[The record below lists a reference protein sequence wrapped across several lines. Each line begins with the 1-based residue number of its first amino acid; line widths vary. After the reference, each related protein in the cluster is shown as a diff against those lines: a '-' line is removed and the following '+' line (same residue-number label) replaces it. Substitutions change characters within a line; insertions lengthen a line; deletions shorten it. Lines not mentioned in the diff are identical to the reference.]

1 MKYKPYFLSF
11 ASCVIVTSF
20 TYGQQDFSQL
30 SYPILQKKMETL
42 HKFGITLKDEYANL
56 NNLEDPKIVQ
66 WFEAQDSV
74 AEAYFSTNDVLKDYL
89 IRFGE
94 YESRENSKIR
104 MIEINEKGNYFYLK
118 YDDFDEIE
126 KLYFRE
132 NLTSKEEMILDP
144 SNYDEITEINYLKPS
159 FDGKKIAIGY
169 RSAENF
175 SSIVRILNTATK
187 RFYNEK
193 ITNINPSFGGIEWL
207 PDSSGFIYLYFPVVD
222 QKRSDYKKNSF
233 SVLHK
238 LGDSPNLKIKIF
250 GKTQKVHIP
259 SEFYPK
265 VKIGSSKNEYI
276 IGYSA
281 NANDF
286 YDAYVAKVSDVILGK
301 ADWTPFFKA
310 AHKVYTTEGEVRG
323 DEFIYRQGSNP
334 GNQISRIK
342 ICSPNFNNSELL
354 IEGTDEN
361 PITQLKVTK
370 NEVYYARSKFGA
382 QVSLWKIDKT
392 KNIIELKAPF
402 VPGYVTF
409 FGGSVRNNLI
419 GVELDGWTSNYTRF
433 LITENNKFQKEGLKT
448 ETLYPEFENIIS
460 EQIMIKSH
468 DGIDVPLSLVY
479 DPESI
484 KDSDNEVFIYVYGA
498 YGESLSPFF
507 YPIFLDWA
515 ARGGILAFP
524 HVRGGGEK
532 GKAWH
537 LQGQKMLKYNSWKD
551 LIASAEALI
560 EKGFTKKG
568 LLSLYTVSAGGITAG
583 MAVNESPDLFSS
595 FIAEVPRLN
604 PLGLESSKNVSS
616 TSYMEYGSVKDSSE
630 FSGLVKMDPYY
641 NLESTK
647 EYPPTLI
654 FSASKDDRIPL
665 WDSGKYIAKL
675 QSISKN
681 ETPFLLDID
690 YHSGHEDLGND
701 NTIKLYSK
709 IFTFAKRN
717 MVRN

>member
-1 MKYKPYFLSF
+1 
-11 ASCVIVTSF
+11 
-20 TYGQQDFSQL
+20 
-30 SYPILQKKMETL
+30 METL

-169 RSAENF
+169 RSDENF
-175 SSIVRILNTATK
+175 SSIVRILNIATK
-187 RFYNEK
+187 KFYNEK

-207 PDSSGFIYLYFPVVD
+207 PDSSGFIYLYFPVVN

-301 ADWTPFFKA
+301 ADWTPFLK
-310 AHKVYTTEGEVRG
+310 
-323 DEFIYRQGSNP
+323 Q
-334 GNQISRIK
+334 
-342 ICSPNFNNSELL
+342 
-354 IEGTDEN
+354 
-361 PITQLKVTK
+361 PI
-370 NEVYYARSKFGA
+370 
-382 QVSLWKIDKT
+382 
-392 KNIIELKAPF
+392 
-402 VPGYVTF
+402 
-409 FGGSVRNNLI
+409 
-419 GVELDGWTSNYTRF
+419 
-433 LITENNKFQKEGLKT
+433 
-448 ETLYPEFENIIS
+448 
-460 EQIMIKSH
+460 
-468 DGIDVPLSLVY
+468 
-479 DPESI
+479 
-484 KDSDNEVFIYVYGA
+484 
-498 YGESLSPFF
+498 
-507 YPIFLDWA
+507 
-515 ARGGILAFP
+515 
-524 HVRGGGEK
+524 
-532 GKAWH
+532 
-537 LQGQKMLKYNSWKD
+537 
-551 LIASAEALI
+551 
-560 EKGFTKKG
+560 
-568 LLSLYTVSAGGITAG
+568 
-583 MAVNESPDLFSS
+583 
-595 FIAEVPRLN
+595 
-604 PLGLESSKNVSS
+604 
-616 TSYMEYGSVKDSSE
+616 
-630 FSGLVKMDPYY
+630 
-641 NLESTK
+641 
-647 EYPPTLI
+647 
-654 FSASKDDRIPL
+654 
-665 WDSGKYIAKL
+665 KYILPRVK
-675 QSISKN
+675 
-681 ETPFLLDID
+681 
-690 YHSGHEDLGND
+690 
-701 NTIKLYSK
+701 
-709 IFTFAKRN
+709 
-717 MVRN
+717 